1 MNTAMRILKVVI
13 SVAGGFFFT
22 NVCGND
28 VFVVYVM
35 ITYVMLSAYTDNQQ
49 LKKRI
54 DSIEKSLQ
62 SNSEETTKEE

>member
-1 MNTAMRILKVVI
+1 MNVATRILKVVI

-22 NVCGND
+22 NICGND
-28 VFVVYVM
+28 VFIVYVM
-35 ITYVMLSAYTDNQQ
+35 ITYVMLTAYMDNQQ

-62 SNSEETTKEE
+62 SNSETTEE